1 MRIKNQILLSV
12 NRYYVLY
19 AVVFIYLTWPSRFAM
34 IYYEN
39 YDGEE
44 IERNLVR
51 KGIRNSTNQEIIHCV
66 SFHLKS

>member
-39 YDGEE
+39 YDTYD
-44 IERNLVR
+44 IKLNLVR
-51 KGIRNSTNQEIIHCV
+51 KGLRNSTDHEQIHCV
-66 SFHLKS
+66 SFNL